1 MSCHARSCS
10 ASASQLRQLPS
21 LKPVSINVAGKPQVL
36 RGCAAGQQTNRL
48 WRYTAQHGRLV
59 ARAGKDEG
67 EGDLLIEEELRS
79 KRRKKKGKVNV
90 IAPQVQQAYGV
101 EPQSAQGQLETS
113 YLLFLTLVFV
123 FIILE
128 GLFIA
133 LSGFLPEAADQL
145 AQNVVYP
152 AFSPSVGFFL
162 LLSSIYGI
170 WKSRQ

>member
-1 MSCHARSCS
+1 M
-10 ASASQLRQLPS
+10 
-21 LKPVSINVAGKPQVL
+21 
-36 RGCAAGQQTNRL
+36 
-48 WRYTAQHGRLV
+48 
-59 ARAGKDEG
+59 
-67 EGDLLIEEELRS
+67 
-79 KRRKKKGKVNV
+79 NV

-133 LSGFLPEAADQL
+133 LSVRAPLSCLVPCCLYTSCQQNALHAQQLCVRLLRASIFGSCCVQGFLPEAADQL

-170 WKSRQ
+170 WKVTSSCFVVCFVAIASLSHTHHYASEMCRLIMGVPLMQSRQ

>member
-1 MSCHARSCS
+1 MYIDI
-10 ASASQLRQLPS
+10 RQ
-21 LKPVSINVAGKPQVL
+21 SIQ
-36 RGCAAGQQTNRL
+36 
-48 WRYTAQHGRLV
+48 
-59 ARAGKDEG
+59 
-67 EGDLLIEEELRS
+67 RS

-133 LSGFLPEAADQL
+133 LSVRAPLSCLVHVASIL
-145 AQNVVYP
+145 AV
-152 AFSPSVGFFL
+152 
-162 LLSSIYGI
+162 
-170 WKSRQ
+170 SRMRCMLNNCA